1 MSRFWWLL
9 LAALPA
15 AAHVVSMSNGDITI
29 EGARAHYVLHMPL
42 YEVSHVQSPERSL
55 LQHIRFSS
63 GGQEARLLAPAN
75 ALRGC
80 RARFGMC
87 GSADYEFS
95 APVQQLDVECTFP
108 SITVPNHVH
117 LLRAQM
123 GAKQD
128 QGIFDLTFTRTTL
141 RFRPPT
147 AAEIAM
153 MQSGAGFVRALGG
166 VAQILFLIALVLAA
180 RGRREL
186 LALAAMFLAGQMAAV
201 FFVPHT
207 AWQPAPRFVEAAA
220 ALTVAYLAVEVLLL
234 PQAGAR
240 WLIAGV
246 LGAFH
251 GLYFYLFVQTTGY
264 RPELVLAGA
273 ALAELA
279 ALTILALLLL
289 RTGVLIHRVG
299 EAALLLCGLFWFVL
313 RLKG

>member
-1 MSRFWWLL
+1 MSCRWWLL

-15 AAHVVSMSNGDITI
+15 AAHVVSMSTGDIALD
-29 EGARAHYVLHMPL
+29 GSRAHYELRMPL
-42 YEVSHVQSPERSL
+42 YEVSHVQSPDRAL
-55 LQHIRFSS
+55 LEHIRFFSA
-63 GGQEARLLAPAN
+63 GREARM
-75 ALRGC
+75 LRSQC
-80 RARFGMC
+80 AADAARDSYVC
-87 GSADYEFS
+87 TADYEFP
-95 APVQQLDVECTFP
+95 APVEQLEVECTFP

-123 GAKQD
+123 GPKQD

-147 AAEIAM
+147 ALEVAAT
-153 MQSGAGFVRALGG
+153 QSGAGFVRALGG
-166 VAQILFLIALVLAA
+166 VAQVLFLIALVLAA
-180 RGRREL
+180 RGRKEL
-186 LALAAMFLAGQMAAV
+186 LTLSAMFLAGQMASV
-201 FFVPHT
+201 FIVPHT

-240 WLIAGV
+240 WLVAGV

-251 GLYFYLFVQTTGY
+251 GLYFCLFVQNTGF

-279 ALTILALLLL
+279 ALAILAFLLL
-289 RTGVLIHRVG
+289 RTGALIHRAG
-299 EAALLLCGLFWFVL
+299 EAALLLCGLFWFAL